1 MTQVLTLLAAGA
13 LSAASVPVRTAQ
25 AQSRDTTV
33 RLSTAAVVDVTV
45 RTGRLVVR
53 GVDGSNGT
61 VRTTSTDYQ
70 LRSSGVA
77 LVVAPRDG
85 ERRDGDRR
93 GDDRRGTNR
102 DDRRSR
108 DVELELPRGV
118 RLVISTLSADVEV
131 YDITGNVEV
140 RSTSGSLQFS
150 GLGGRLIAETISGD
164 VQTSGNTSLAR
175 ITTVSGDMRV
185 REARGEVELH
195 TTSGDASVS
204 GERITRFSAES
215 MSGDVQFD
223 GLFDAGARVQVSTH
237 SGDVTVRVP
246 DGVRGQLG
254 LSTVTGELTAAGPL
268 TLMPGEAG
276 NGRRGRNGRRF
287 EFGPGAGGSGVAGLQ
302 MDITTFSGDVRLVR
316 APRS

>member
-1 MTQVLTLLAAGA
+1 MTMIARAIAAVTIGA
-13 LSAASVPVRTAQ
+13 LSAGPAW

-33 RLSTAAVVDVTV
+33 RLSGAAVVDVTV
-45 RTGRLVVR
+45 RTGKLVVR
-53 GVDGSNGT
+53 GVDGTNGT
-61 VRTTSTDYQ
+61 VRTTSADYQ
-70 LRSSGVA
+70 LRSSGVT
-77 LVVAPRDG
+77 LVVAPR
-85 ERRDGDRR
+85 ESDRR
-93 GDDRRGTNR
+93 TDDR

-108 DVELELPRGV
+108 GVELELPRGV

-164 VQTSGNTSLAR
+164 VRTSGNTNVAR
-175 ITTVSGDMRV
+175 ITTVSGDVRV

-195 TTSGDASVS
+195 TTSGDVSVS
-204 GERITRFSAES
+204 GDDISRFTAES
-215 MSGDVQFD
+215 MSGDVQFE
-223 GLFDAGARVQVSTH
+223 GVFDATARVQVSTH
-237 SGDVTVRVP
+237 SGDVTLRVP
-246 DGVRGQLG
+246 DGVRGRME
-254 LSTVTGELTAAGPL
+254 LSTVTGELVAGGPL
-268 TLMPGEAG
+268 TLLPGDVG
-276 NGRRGRNGRRF
+276 TGRRGRNGRRF

>member
-1 MTQVLTLLAAGA
+1 MTRVLTLLAAGA
-13 LSAASVPVRTAQ
+13 LSAASVPVRPAR

-70 LRSSGVA
+70 LRSAGVA

-85 ERRDGDRR
+85 DRRDGERRD
-93 GDDRRGTNR
+93 TNR

-108 DVELELPRGV
+108 EVELELPRGV

-223 GLFDAGARVQVSTH
+223 GLFDSGARVQVSTH
-237 SGDVTVRVP
+237 SGEVTVRVP

-276 NGRRGRNGRRF
+276 NSRRGRNGRRF

>member
-1 MTQVLTLLAAGA
+1 MTRVLTLLAAGA
-13 LSAASVPVRTAQ
+13 LSAASLPVSTVR

-70 LRSSGVA
+70 LRSSGVT

-85 ERRDGDRR
+85 DRRDGDRR
-93 GDDRRGTNR
+93 NR
-102 DDRRSR
+102 
-108 DVELELPRGV
+108 ELELDLPRGV

-140 RSTSGSLQFS
+140 RSTSGALQFS
-150 GLGGRLIAETISGD
+150 GLGGRLIAETIAGD
-164 VQTSGNTSLAR
+164 VRTSGNTNLAR
-175 ITTVSGDMRV
+175 ITTVSGDIQV

-195 TTSGDASVS
+195 TTSGNTSVS

-246 DGVRGQLG
+246 DGVRGQVG

-268 TLMPGEAG
+268 TLMPGDAG
-276 NGRRGRNGRRF
+276 SSRRGRNGRRF